1 MGQARAWLCHHASA
15 HASDLERITP
25 PKLHFEILTPR
36 PIPMEA
42 GTVIGYRL
50 RLFGVPLRWQ
60 ARLVRWQPYRIR
72 GRTAARPPSRMGAYP
87 FRAPLIG
94 GSSELEVSPG

>member
-50 RLFGVPLRWQ
+50 RLFGVPCAGRRASYAGNPIAFVDEQLRVPHRVWEHTHS
-60 ARLVRWQPYRIR
+60 AHR
-72 GRTAARPPSRMGAYP
+72 
-87 FRAPLIG
+87 
-94 GSSELEVSPG
+94 